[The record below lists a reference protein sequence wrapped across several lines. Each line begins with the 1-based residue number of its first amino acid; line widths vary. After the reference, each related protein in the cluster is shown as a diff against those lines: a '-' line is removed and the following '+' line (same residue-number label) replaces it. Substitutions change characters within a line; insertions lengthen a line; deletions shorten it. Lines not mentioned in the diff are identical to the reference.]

1 MVEWRDANGLVP
13 GPPVSPLRVAT
24 DPRRVH
30 GKQAIKDFTLK
41 YPDEAP
47 PEELARIN
55 TICLVQMDVFVV
67 ESLKNAPEVRCAAAG
82 LLCAEGHMPCLRTS
96 PLSLITP
103 PHLLS
108 RLLQGTDIN
117 KYMSLLEETAI
128 QEVRSRAWCMLPY
141 PINDLHS
148 NPVRPPPFLA

>member
-1 MVEWRDANGLVP
+1 MCGGWPFV
-13 GPPVSPLRVAT
+13 
-24 DPRRVH
+24 RRRAH
-30 GKQAIKDFTLK
+30 ALSSHQPF
-41 YPDEAP
+41 
-47 PEELARIN
+47 
-55 TICLVQMDVFVV
+55 
-67 ESLKNAPEVRCAAAG
+67 ES
-82 LLCAEGHMPCLRTS
+82 HH
-96 PLSLITP
+96 P